1 MSPIRRFAL
10 SFIHPI
16 LLFSLLIALLS
27 ACRPMPPPSTLDEPA
42 GEEAQGESAAT
53 NTTTAQTSSPFTS
66 AQLHDL
72 VVLHTNDTWGYYDP
86 CG

>member
-1 MSPIRRFAL
+1 MSPIRRFTH
-10 SFIHPI
+10 SFIHPL
-16 LLFSLLIALLS
+16 LLFSLLFALLG
-27 ACRPMPPPSTLDEPA
+27 ACRPMTPSSTLDEPT

-66 AQLHDL
+66 AQSHDL